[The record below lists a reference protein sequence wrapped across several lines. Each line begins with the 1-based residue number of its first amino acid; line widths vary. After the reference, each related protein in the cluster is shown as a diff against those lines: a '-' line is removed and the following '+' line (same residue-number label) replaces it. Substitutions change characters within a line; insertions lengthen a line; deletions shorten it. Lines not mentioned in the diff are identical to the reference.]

1 MESVELDYNGNCTR
15 ETSIEHL
22 FSPDSSEINNIF
34 GDPLVNPRIGDK
46 FQVNIPSIISES
58 EHLKLLTNPNYS
70 EIFDVSHPFL
80 MGLPIPIMWIHEE
93 VNNIEDKGLASPKIL
108 DNANNAS
115 EPLDA
120 RNGKKNCVKL
130 KKKSLEHN
138 VEPFQLGLD
147 HGTESRQGN
156 FEAMLTVKG
165 NLNHMQS
172 KSGYPVPGLSSHSW
186 SDAEVDNFLLGLYIF
201 GKNFFQI
208 QRFMETKDMGK
219 ILSFYYGKFYR
230 SDAHW
235 RWSDCRKIKRRKHV
249 TGRKIFTG
257 WRQQELS
264 SRLFPHVPEE
274 AQNTLLEVHHS
285 SPLY

>member
-1 MESVELDYNGNCTR
+1 MELDCNGNCTR

-34 GDPLVNPRIGDK
+34 GDSLVNPRIGDK

-93 VNNIEDKGLASPKIL
+93 ANNIEDKGLASPKIS
-108 DNANNAS
+108 DDAVNVS
-115 EPLDA
+115 ESDA
-120 RNGKKNCVKL
+120 RNGKKNCIKL

-138 VEPFQLGLD
+138 VEPFQYGLE
-147 HGTESRQGN
+147 HGRESRQGR
-156 FEAMLTVKG
+156 FEAMLTGKR
-165 NLNHMQS
+165 NFDHMQS

-186 SDAEVDNFLLGLYIF
+186 SDAEVDSFLLGLYIF

-230 SDAHW
+230 SHAHR
-235 RWSDCRKIKRRKHV
+235 RWSDCRKIKRRKYV

-257 WRQQELS
+257 WRQQELL

-274 AQNTLLEVHHS
+274 VQNTLLEVYHRS
-285 SPLY
+285 LLN